1 MTSPMPLYF
10 YQDAG
15 HGWVG
20 ATREQLEVA
29 GLTPADLSE
38 YSYRTVATYYLE
50 EDVDAP
56 TFVNALKA
64 KGIPL
69 EWRIVEHGARSWI
82 RDLRRV

>member
-20 ATREQLEVA
+20 ATRDHLAMA
-29 GLTPADLSE
+29 GLAPTDLTAC
-38 YSYRTVATYYLE
+38 SYRTVDTYYLE
-50 EDVDAP
+50 QDVDAP
-56 TFVNALKA
+56 AFVNALKA
-64 KGIPL
+64 KGISL

-82 RDLRRV
+82 RDLRTV